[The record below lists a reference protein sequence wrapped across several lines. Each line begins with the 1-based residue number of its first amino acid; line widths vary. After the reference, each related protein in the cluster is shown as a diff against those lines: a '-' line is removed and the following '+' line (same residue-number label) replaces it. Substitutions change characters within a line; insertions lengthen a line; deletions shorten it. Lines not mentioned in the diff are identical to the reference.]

1 MDVVTLKQAKQYTDL
16 KINSVDA
23 NKIYGVYWDK
33 SSNPVLTRTNDSV
46 GMVANAGVGGAFVQ
60 NDFDKAQIYR
70 EIGPVVDTL
79 GNAFIRIP
87 KFYIKKTDG
96 VNFKTWQIS
105 KTQYPGFY
113 LPWCF
118 WDFTNS
124 AELDYFDYAVYPA
137 SKAATKLQSV
147 SGAYPLVSDTI
158 VNFRT
163 YAQNNNAG
171 GLLGYQQLD
180 LHSQDVLDTLF
191 YIEFATLN
199 SQSIMAGYTNG
210 QYDATHTATVAETG
224 VNRII
229 LANAKANLYAVGQ
242 GFSVGTSLG
251 GNQIFTNRTITSIDV
266 YDGSNKA
273 ISFDGAP
280 VNIAIGNIAYNTA
293 YKNGETLNVAASSG
307 SLINNSSGLCSCKYR
322 GIENPWGNVWQFI
335 DGLNINNNQGWVC
348 ANAAQYASN
357 VFASPYEQLSYVNA
371 NANGYVKSKGY
382 DPLHPF
388 MALPI
393 DATGS
398 SSTYYSDYYYQALG
412 QYIAL
417 LGGGW
422 YSGTRAG
429 LSCWDLGDSSAYAY
443 LYLGGRLLKKAL

>member
-1 MDVVTLKQAKQYTDL
+1 MDIVTLKLAKKYTDSM
-16 KINSVDA
+16 ISGTTA
-23 NKIYGVYWDK
+23 KIYGVYWDK
-33 SSNPVLTRTNDSV
+33 SSNPVLTRTNDAV
-46 GMVANAGVGGAFVQ
+46 GMVANVGVGGAFVQ
-60 NDFDKAQIYR
+60 NDFDTAQIYR
-70 EIGPVVDTL
+70 EIGPVTDTL
-79 GNAFIRIP
+79 GNVFIRIP
-87 KFYIKKTDG
+87 KFYIKRTDG
-96 VNFKTWQIS
+96 VGFRTVQIS

-118 WDFTNS
+118 WNFTTGT
-124 AELDYFDYAVYPA
+124 ELPYFDFAAYPG
-137 SKAATKLQSV
+137 SKAATKLQSI
-147 SGAYPLVSDTI
+147 SGAYPLVSDNI

-163 YAQNNNAG
+163 YAQNNNVG

-180 LHSQDVLDTLF
+180 IHAMDVLQTLF
-191 YIEFATLN
+191 YVEFATLN

-210 QYDATHTATVAETG
+210 QRDATHTATVAETG
-224 VNRII
+224 VNRIV

-273 ISFDGAP
+273 ISFNGAS
-280 VNIAIGNIAYNTA
+280 VNIAVGNIAYNSG

-307 SLINNSSGLCSCKYR
+307 SLISNSSGLCSCKYR
-322 GIENPWGNVWQFI
+322 GIENPFGNVWQFI

-357 VFASPYEQLSYVNA
+357 VFASPYEQLSYVSTNV
-371 NANGYVKSKGY
+371 NGYAKSMGY

-398 SSTYYSDYYYQALG
+398 SSTYYSDHYYQTLG
-412 QYIAL
+412 QYIAVV
-417 LGGGW
+417 GGSW
-422 YSGTRAG
+422 DSGAAAG
-429 LSCWDLGDSSAYAY
+429 LSAWILSYSSADAY
-443 LYLGGRLLKKAL
+443 PSIGGRLLKKPL